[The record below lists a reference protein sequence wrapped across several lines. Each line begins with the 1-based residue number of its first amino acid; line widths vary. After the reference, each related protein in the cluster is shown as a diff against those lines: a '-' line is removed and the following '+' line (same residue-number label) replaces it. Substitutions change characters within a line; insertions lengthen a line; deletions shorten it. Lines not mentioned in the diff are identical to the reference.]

1 MHGPPHESRLPWADF
16 DRPRASPRARLLFP
30 VVLSLL
36 VQVPAAVFLAAMFR
50 GDGALLTVVL
60 AIAGPSALLGAR
72 RFPGPTVAVVAGFAA
87 VDFAIGSG
95 LPSPPYLALAFAIG
109 GAIVRGARVWAWVSV
124 GAAWAVTLLCGI
136 LAGIQW
142 HPGRIAGTTFAILVV
157 FGLAEGI
164 RTRREHAEEFREA
177 LRRRRQSEVRAER
190 TRIARE
196 LHDVLAHSLSQIN
209 VQAGV
214 GLHLMDAQPDKAK
227 DALASIK
234 ETSKSALD
242 EVRSLLGVLRAEGAT
257 DPDAPLVPEPDLSR
271 LPGLIASVNTQ
282 GVEVML
288 SNEVESAPKAVQL
301 AVFRIVQESLTNVV
315 RHSGAR
321 HAGVVLRTEDGE
333 LVVEVADDGT
343 GIDGEP
349 GGGLLGMRERAELLG
364 GTLTTAPGPEG
375 GTRITA
381 RIPLATA
388 RPQEHP

>member
-1 MHGPPHESRLPWADF
+1 MPGPPLDSRLPWADF
-16 DRPRASPRARLLFP
+16 DRPRASARARLLFP
-30 VVLSLL
+30 VVLCLF
-36 VQVPAAVFLAAMFR
+36 VQVPAALFLVLVFR
-50 GDGALLTVVL
+50 GDGALPTLLL
-60 AIAGPSALLGAR
+60 AVAGPLALLGAR
-72 RFPGPTVAVVAGFAA
+72 RYPGPTVALVAALAA

-109 GAIVRGARVWAWVSV
+109 GAIIRGARVWAWVSV
-124 GAAWAVTLLCGI
+124 GVAWAATLVFGI

-142 HPGRIAGTTFAILVV
+142 HPGRIAGTTFAILLV

-164 RTRREHAEEFREA
+164 RTRREHAHEFREA
-177 LRRRRQSEVRAER
+177 MMRRRQSEVRAER

-271 LPGLIASVNTQ
+271 LPGLVASVSTQ
-282 GVEVML
+282 GVEVTL
-288 SNEVESAPKAVQL
+288 RDGLGSAPPKAVQL
-301 AVFRIVQESLTNVV
+301 AVYRIVQESLTNVV
-315 RHSGAR
+315 RHSGAQ
-321 HAGVVLRTEDGE
+321 HATVDVRADGDDV
-333 LVVEVADDGT
+333 VVEVADDGS
-343 GIDGEP
+343 GIAGEP

-364 GTLTTAPGPEG
+364 GTLMTGTSTAG
-375 GTRITA
+375 GTVVTA
-381 RIPLATA
+381 RIPLK
-388 RPQEHP
+388 EHP